1 MRTDGRL
8 TRSLQLALTILPTT
22 STHLHQVKETAREAA
37 APSREVMLWVDG
49 NNLPNESAAAW
60 DQFMQNFTRYMR
72 PAITSVAVCPY
83 TVTENGSFGYQ
94 DITQPLC
101 HGPPA
106 GPEAYTG
113 EIQER
118 LGIPRFRKAGI
129 KQYPL
134 LAGCPGTGVVIDMM
148 NSTSKRTAFIH
159 SAVATAARHGFEGYN
174 IDFELFGHPEDVKIY
189 QKFLREFSDALATIN
204 ASLTV
209 DIDHCC
215 KGQNDTGYACNGP
228 GNAGYLGM
236 TCADYA
242 ASAVG
247 GAGLSVIYTLHTY
260 VHDLAELLRTVKN
273 TSPQIGA
280 RYGVGVEAGLAV
292 PALRK
297 ALAEISNITDS
308 SGRPAISHLG
318 IWWNPPLRDGPSEE
332 FMNEINRWLRHEA
345 HVYEPSAS
353 ATVAK

>member
-1 MRTDGRL
+1 
-8 TRSLQLALTILPTT
+8 
-22 STHLHQVKETAREAA
+22 VKETAREAA

-247 GAGLSVIYTLHTY
+247 GAGPSVIYTLHTY

-332 FMNEINRWLRHEA
+332 FMNEIKRWLRHEA